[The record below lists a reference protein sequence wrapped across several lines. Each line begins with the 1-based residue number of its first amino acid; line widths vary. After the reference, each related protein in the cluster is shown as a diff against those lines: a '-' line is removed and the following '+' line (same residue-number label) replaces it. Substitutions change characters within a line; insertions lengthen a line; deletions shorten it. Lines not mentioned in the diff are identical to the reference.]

1 MAEERVARHHARLE
15 TKALFCMGQEAAEL
29 AERREAQ
36 LEAVESDAS
45 NASVSTNPSIEQDR
59 KDMREELPPERLQCC
74 TSDLVQVQIAHTPWK
89 QCTAKFLFPPEYPDQ
104 PVITQLASTV
114 LEEEMLKKLET
125 ACEKEASKH
134 LRKAQVLHVYYT
146 LDKHI
151 RSNFSPA
158 FAEIKKLK
166 QYLQPPHSFTLAE
179 KAKALKVHLQN
190 GNYVLDLKLEI
201 GDQYPLEP
209 VRVSCIVSTFPQNL
223 SKLFI
228 QHANN
233 LARKLALP
241 PALPSYGA
249 GSVLARAGAGTSTQA
264 KKKQPEQ
271 TTLSRYQE
279 AAFQHEKE
287 RKVIAA
293 QTAKE
298 AALKKHVPKP
308 SIMQVLHYLKEE
320 VVEQLPSE
328 PCCLCKNCI
337 LPKDPMAVQ
346 AEDSESKDGL
356 EHLYC
361 GHFFHFTCLK
371 SYITTPP
378 FGKGCPKCGHPIH
391 HHNFVTNKQ
400 VLEHRWA
407 NKQAKQREIDDIK
420 DMFA

>member
-1 MAEERVARHHARLE
+1 MS
-15 TKALFCMGQEAAEL
+15 K
-29 AERREAQ
+29 
-36 LEAVESDAS
+36 
-45 NASVSTNPSIEQDR
+45 
-59 KDMREELPPERLQCC
+59 ELPPGRLQCC
-74 TSDLVQVQIAHTPWK
+74 TSDLVQVQIAYTPWK
-89 QCTAKFLFPPEYPDQ
+89 QCTAKFLFPPEYPGQ
-104 PVITQLASTV
+104 SVITQLASTV
-114 LEEEMLKKLET
+114 LHEEMLKKLET
-125 ACEKEASKH
+125 ACEKEATKH
-134 LRKAQVLHVYYT
+134 LGSAQVLHVYHV

-151 RSNFSPA
+151 QSNFCPA
-158 FAEIKKLK
+158 FAEIRELK
-166 QYLQPPHSFTLAE
+166 HYLQPPHSFTLAE

-190 GNYVLDLKLEI
+190 GEYVLDLKLEI

-209 VRVSCIVSTFPQNL
+209 LRVSCIVSTFPENL
-223 SKLFI
+223 SKLFV

-241 PALPSYGA
+241 PALPTYGA
-249 GSVLARAGAGTSTQA
+249 GSVLARTGAGTNAQA
-264 KKKQPEQ
+264 KKKQPDQ

-279 AAFQHEKE
+279 AAFQQEKE
-287 RKVIAA
+287 RKEAAARIAR
-293 QTAKE
+293 E
-298 AALKKHVPKP
+298 VALKKHVPKP
-308 SIMQVLHYLKEE
+308 SITEVLRYLKDE

-337 LPKDPMAVQ
+337 LPKVPVAARDEDPEPAN
-346 AEDSESKDGL
+346 DL

-400 VLEHRWA
+400 VLEHCWA
-407 NKQAKQREIDDIK
+407 QKQAKQREIDDIK